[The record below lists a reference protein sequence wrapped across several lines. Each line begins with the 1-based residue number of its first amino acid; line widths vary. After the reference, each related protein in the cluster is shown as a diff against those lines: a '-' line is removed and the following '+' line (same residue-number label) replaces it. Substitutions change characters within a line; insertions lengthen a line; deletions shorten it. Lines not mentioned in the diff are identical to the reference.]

1 MFLPAPNQNKIN
13 SSAERPHG
21 YARYKLDGCRC
32 YTCAAAASE
41 YNIRRERAIAYGRWH
56 PFVAAQPVRDHINTL
71 RACGMGL
78 RAIATA
84 AGVDRKRLQAITNGR
99 PERGT
104 PPQQRVRPEIAAAI
118 LAVEPT
124 LDVLPGGTVIDASG
138 TRRRIQALV
147 AIGWSQSK
155 IAARL
160 GWTPANLSALLRRDR
175 TIAATARAVRDL
187 YEELWDQ
194 APPEDTHRDKIAAA
208 RARNHAT
215 KCGWLPPAAWDDD
228 LIDIPDDQL
237 PAELARRV
245 ALMDEDELRRCASAV
260 QKGERSPLIRAA
272 ASEYRRRYK
281 ARRKA
286 AVPSE
291 PLHDDVEVSA

>member
-1 MFLPAPNQNKIN
+1 MTDP
-13 SSAERPHG
+13 RPHG

-32 YTCAAAASE
+32 YTCAAAASA

-56 PFVAAQPVRDHINTL
+56 P
-71 RACGMGL
+71 
-78 RAIATA
+78 IA
-84 AGVDRKRLQAITNGR
+84 
-99 PERGT
+99 E
-104 PPQQRVRPEIAAAI
+104 AI

-124 LDVLPGGTVIDASG
+124 LDALPGGTVIDASG

-175 TIAATARAVRDL
+175 TVAATARAVRDL

-281 ARRKA
+281 ARKKA
-286 AVPSE
+286 TA
-291 PLHDDVEVSA
+291 